1 MEIVIIVLLAL
12 IVCIILI
19 LRFNPKLDIISQ
31 DSCSWLVIWYDS
43 RLYPDGTS
51 NRDYKI
57 LMRLRNRHTDNY
69 E

>member
-19 LRFNPKLDIISQ
+19 LRFNPKLDIIRQ